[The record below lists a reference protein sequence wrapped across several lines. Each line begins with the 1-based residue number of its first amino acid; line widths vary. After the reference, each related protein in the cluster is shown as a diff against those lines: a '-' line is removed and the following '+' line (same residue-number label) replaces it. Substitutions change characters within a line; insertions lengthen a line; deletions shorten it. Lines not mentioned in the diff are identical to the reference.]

1 MDINQNNEEERLR
14 GELLKILYQK
24 KITTVFQP
32 IVSLQD
38 GRVHGYEAL
47 SRGPADSPL
56 QAPDRLFQYA
66 QKFNKLWELEFLC
79 RSKAFEAAFKLESEF
94 KLFLNVNPNI
104 MQDVQFRKGFTK
116 EYLEKFAIDPKR
128 IIFEITES
136 EAINHLD
143 DFIKTIDNYKEQDY
157 RIAIDDAGAGYSGLN
172 LISDIH
178 PNYIKLDMKL
188 IRDIDK
194 DMTKQ
199 SLVGCLNEFSEFTE
213 TALIAEGIET
223 KEELLTLID
232 IGVQYGQG
240 FFIQRPNGIL
250 NSISKD
256 VVEIIMEEN
265 AKKRKRLDNR
275 VLDDHIET
283 ICKMEKTISPDILV
297 SQVHDMFK
305 GDQTLSGFCIVED
318 RIPIGV
324 ITRNALYKRISGQY
338 GYILYANKPVRNI
351 MDIDFMRVDYQAT
364 IDVVGKDAMQRDFD
378 KIYDFIV
385 VTRQEQFQ
393 GTVTVKDLMEKL
405 IEIEFVYAKH
415 LNPLTELPG
424 NLMIEQQLEKALKGK
439 DKKTILYFDLDNF
452 KAYNDLYGF
461 ENGDR
466 VLKEFAEIL
475 KTRIPPEYFISHIG
489 GDDFI
494 AIVPKKKTEQLCSGI
509 IGDFN
514 EAVIKYYRREDIE
527 KGYITS
533 KDRKDKEENF
543 PFLSV
548 SIAGVASDHSKTIFE
563 LAETA
568 AKIKKKCKKKQGS
581 NYLLS

>member
-1 MDINQNNEEERLR
+1 MDINHNSEEERWR
-14 GELLKILYQK
+14 GELLEILYQK
-24 KITTVFQP
+24 KIQTVFQP

-38 GRVHGYEAL
+38 GTVYGYEAL
-47 SRGPADSPL
+47 SRGPIDSIL
-56 QAPDRLFQYA
+56 HTPDMLFKWA

-104 MQDVQFRKGFTK
+104 MQDVKFRKGFTK
-116 EYLEKFAIDPKR
+116 EYLERFGIDPNR

-143 DFIKTIDNYKEQDY
+143 DFIKTIDNYKEQNY
-157 RIAIDDAGAGYSGLN
+157 QVAIDDAGAGYSGLN

-188 IRDIDK
+188 IRDIDS
-194 DMTKQ
+194 DRTKQ
-199 SLVGCLNEFSEFTE
+199 SLVQCLNEFSAHTE

-223 KEELLTLID
+223 REELLTLIE

-240 FFIQRPNGIL
+240 FFIQKPNGIL

-265 AKKRKRLDNR
+265 ANKRKLLDNR
-275 VLDDHIET
+275 VLDDRIES
-283 ICKMEKTISPDILV
+283 ICKPDQTISPEVLV
-297 SQVHDMFK
+297 SEVHEMFK
-305 GDQTLSGFCIVED
+305 SEETVSGFCVVED
-318 RIPIGV
+318 EAPIGV
-324 ITRNALYKRISGQY
+324 ITRNALYKKISGQY

-351 MDIDFMRVDYQAT
+351 MDGDFMQVDWQTT
-364 IDVVGKDAMQRDFD
+364 IDVVGKNAMQRDFD

-385 VTRQEQFQ
+385 ITNQNKYQ

-415 LNPLTELPG
+415 LNPLSELPG
-424 NLMIEQQLEKALKGK
+424 NLLIEQQLEKVLASH
-439 DKKTILYFDLDNF
+439 DKKNILYFDLDNF

-466 VLKEFAEIL
+466 VLKEFAQIL
-475 KTRIPPEYFISHIG
+475 KTRIPAEHFIGHIG

-494 AIVPKKKTEQLCSGI
+494 AIVPKKKSEQLCINI
-509 IGDFN
+509 IHAFN
-514 EAVIKYYRREDIE
+514 DAVIKFYNKEDIN

-533 KDRKDKEENF
+533 KDRKDVEEDF

-548 SIAGVASDHSKTIFE
+548 SIAGVPNDHNKTIFD

-568 AKIKKKCKKKQGS
+568 AKIKKKCKKKAGS

>member
-1 MDINQNNEEERLR
+1 MDINQNKEEERLR
-14 GELLKILYQK
+14 GELLEILYQK
-24 KITTVFQP
+24 KVSTVFQP

-38 GRVHGYEAL
+38 GTVHGYEAL
-47 SRGPADSPL
+47 SRGPVASL
-56 QAPDRLFQYA
+56 LHNPDMLFKCA

-79 RSKAFEAAFKLESEF
+79 RSKAFEAAFKIESEF

-104 MQDVQFRKGFTK
+104 MQDVQFRKGFTR
-116 EYLEKFAIDPKR
+116 EYLEKFDIDPKR

-136 EAINHLD
+136 EAINHLA

-188 IRDIDK
+188 IRNIDK

-199 SLVGCLNEFSEFTE
+199 SLVRCLNEFSEYTE

-223 KEELLTLID
+223 KEELLTLIE
-232 IGVQYGQG
+232 IGVSYGQG
-240 FFIQRPNGIL
+240 YFIQKPNGIL

-256 VVEIIMEEN
+256 VLEIVMKEN
-265 AKKRKRLDNR
+265 AKKRKLLDNR
-275 VLDDHIET
+275 VLDDRIES
-283 ICKMEKTISPDILV
+283 ICKQEKTITPDILV
-297 SQVHDMFK
+297 SQVHEMFK
-305 GDQTLSGFCIVED
+305 ANETRSGFCVVKD
-318 RIPIGV
+318 QLPIGV

-351 MDIDFMRVDYQAT
+351 MDTNFMEVDCLAT
-364 IDVVGKDAMQRDFD
+364 IDVVGKNAMQRDFD

-385 VTRQEQFQ
+385 VTRDNQFQ
-393 GTVTVKDLMEKL
+393 GIVTVKDLMEKL

-424 NLMIEQQLEKALKGK
+424 NLMIEQQLEKALKSK

-475 KTRIPPEYFISHIG
+475 KTRIPSECFIGHIG

-494 AIVPKKKTEQLCSGI
+494 AIVPKKKTEQLCISI
-509 IGDFN
+509 MHTFN
-514 EAVIKYYRREDIE
+514 EAVIKYYSKEDID

-533 KDRKDKEENF
+533 KDRKDVEENF

-548 SIAGVASDHSKTIFE
+548 SIAGVANDHSKTIFE

-568 AKIKKKCKKKQGS
+568 AKIKKKCKKKPGS

>member
-1 MDINQNNEEERLR
+1 MDIYHNNEEERCR
-14 GELLKILYQK
+14 GELLEIIYQK
-24 KITTVFQP
+24 KIQTVFQP

-38 GRVHGYEAL
+38 GTVYGYEAL
-47 SRGPADSPL
+47 SRGPQDSIL
-56 QAPDRLFQYA
+56 QTPDMLFKYA

-79 RSKAFEAAFKLESEF
+79 RSKAFEAVFKLESEF

-104 MQDVQFRKGFTK
+104 MQDVKFRKGFTK
-116 EYLEKFAIDPKR
+116 EYLERFAIDPER

-136 EAINHLD
+136 EAINHLA
-143 DFIKTIDNYKEQDY
+143 DFIKTIDNYKEQNY

-188 IRDIDK
+188 IRDINSDV
-194 DMTKQ
+194 TKQ
-199 SLVGCLNEFSEFTE
+199 SLVRCLNEFSAYTE

-223 KEELLTLID
+223 KEELQTLIE

-240 FFIQRPNGIL
+240 FFIQKPNGIL

-256 VVEIIMEEN
+256 VVEIIMDEN
-265 AKKRKRLDNR
+265 ANKRKLLDNR
-275 VLDDHIET
+275 VLDDRIES
-283 ICKMEKTISPDILV
+283 ICKLDKTISPDVLV
-297 SQVHDMFK
+297 SEVHEMFK
-305 GDQTLSGFCIVED
+305 SEETVSGFCVVEEEA
-318 RIPIGV
+318 PIGV
-324 ITRNALYKRISGQY
+324 ITRNALYKKISGQY

-351 MDIDFMRVDYQAT
+351 MDSYFMQVDCHTT
-364 IDVVGKDAMQRDFD
+364 IDIVGKNAMQREFD

-385 VTRQEQFQ
+385 VTEHKKYH
-393 GTVTVKDLMEKL
+393 GIVTVKDLMEKL

-415 LNPLTELPG
+415 LNPLSELPG
-424 NLMIEQQLEKALKGK
+424 NLLIEQQLEKALASK
-439 DKKTILYFDLDNF
+439 DKKNILYFDLDNF

-466 VLKEFAEIL
+466 VLKEFAQIL
-475 KTRIPPEYFISHIG
+475 KTRIPAEHFIGHIG

-494 AIVPKKKTEQLCSGI
+494 AIVPKKKTEQLCINI
-509 IGDFN
+509 IQAFN
-514 EAVIKYYRREDIE
+514 DAVIKFYNKEDID

-533 KDRKDKEENF
+533 KDRKDVEENF

-548 SIAGVASDHSKTIFE
+548 SIAGVANDHNKTIFD

-568 AKIKKKCKKKQGS
+568 AKIKKKCKKKMGS

>member
-1 MDINQNNEEERLR
+1 MDINQNKEEERLR
-14 GELLKILYQK
+14 GELLEILYQK

-32 IVSLQD
+32 IVSLLD
-38 GRVHGYEAL
+38 GTVHGYEAL
-47 SRGPADSPL
+47 SRGPKDSAL
-56 QAPDRLFQYA
+56 HSPDVLFKCA
-66 QKFNKLWELEFLC
+66 QMFNKLWELEFLC
-79 RSKAFEAAFKLESEF
+79 RSKAFEAAFKIESEF

-136 EAINHLD
+136 EAINHLA

-199 SLVGCLNEFSEFTE
+199 SLVRCLNEFSEHTE
-213 TALIAEGIET
+213 TSLIAEGIET
-223 KEELLTLID
+223 KEELLTLIE

-240 FFIQRPNGIL
+240 YFIQKPNGIL

-256 VVEIIMEEN
+256 VVEIVMEEN
-265 AKKRKRLDNR
+265 ANKRKLLDNR
-275 VLDDHIET
+275 VLNDRIES
-283 ICKMEKTISPDILV
+283 ICKLDKTIPPDILV
-297 SQVHDMFK
+297 SQVHEMFK
-305 GDQTLSGFCIVED
+305 ENETLSGFCVVED
-318 RIPIGV
+318 QMPIGV

-351 MDIDFMRVDYQAT
+351 MDTDFMHVDCLAT
-364 IDVVGKDAMQRDFD
+364 IDVVGKNAMQRDYD

-385 VTRQEQFQ
+385 VTRDDQFQ

-415 LNPLTELPG
+415 LNPLSELPG
-424 NLMIEQQLEKALKGK
+424 NLMIEQQLDKALKAK
-439 DKKTILYFDLDNF
+439 DKKKRFSILISIISKPIMIFM
-452 KAYNDLYGF
+452 A
-461 ENGDR
+461 
-466 VLKEFAEIL
+466 LKMA
-475 KTRIPPEYFISHIG
+475 IG
-489 GDDFI
+489 
-494 AIVPKKKTEQLCSGI
+494 
-509 IGDFN
+509 
-514 EAVIKYYRREDIE
+514 Y
-527 KGYITS
+527 
-533 KDRKDKEENF
+533 
-543 PFLSV
+543 
-548 SIAGVASDHSKTIFE
+548 
-563 LAETA
+563 
-568 AKIKKKCKKKQGS
+568 
-581 NYLLS
+581 

>member
-1 MDINQNNEEERLR
+1 MDINQNKEEERLR
-14 GELLKILYQK
+14 GELLEILYQK
-24 KITTVFQP
+24 KISTVFQP

-38 GRVHGYEAL
+38 GTVHGYEAL
-47 SRGPADSPL
+47 SRGPVASL
-56 QAPDRLFQYA
+56 LHNPDMLFKCA

-79 RSKAFEAAFKLESEF
+79 RSKAFEAAFKIESEF

-104 MQDVQFRKGFTK
+104 MQDVQFRKGFTR
-116 EYLEKFAIDPKR
+116 EYLEKFDIDPKR

-136 EAINHLD
+136 EAINHLA

-188 IRDIDK
+188 IRNIDK

-199 SLVGCLNEFSEFTE
+199 SLVRCLNEFSEYTE

-223 KEELLTLID
+223 KEELLTLIE
-232 IGVQYGQG
+232 IGVSYGQG
-240 FFIQRPNGIL
+240 YFIQKPNGIL

-256 VVEIIMEEN
+256 VLEIVMKEN
-265 AKKRKRLDNR
+265 AKKRKLLDNR
-275 VLDDHIET
+275 VLDDRIES
-283 ICKMEKTISPDILV
+283 ICKQEKTITPDILV
-297 SQVHDMFK
+297 SQVHEMFK
-305 GDQTLSGFCIVED
+305 ENETRSGFCVVED
-318 RIPIGV
+318 QLPIGV

-351 MDIDFMRVDYQAT
+351 MDTDFMDVDCLAT
-364 IDVVGKDAMQRDFD
+364 IDVVGKNAMQRDFD

-385 VTRQEQFQ
+385 VTRDNQFQ
-393 GTVTVKDLMEKL
+393 GIVTVKDLMEKL

-424 NLMIEQQLEKALKGK
+424 NLMIEQQLEKALKSK

-475 KTRIPPEYFISHIG
+475 KARIPSEYFIGHIG

-494 AIVPKKKTEQLCSGI
+494 AIVPKKKTEQLCISI
-509 IGDFN
+509 MHAFN
-514 EAVIKYYRREDIE
+514 EAVIKYYSKEDID

-533 KDRKDKEENF
+533 KDRKDVEENF

-568 AKIKKKCKKKQGS
+568 AKIKKKCKKKPGS

>member
-1 MDINQNNEEERLR
+1 MDINQNYEEERLR
-14 GELLKILYQK
+14 GELLEILYQK
-24 KITTVFQP
+24 KIKTVFQP
-32 IVSLQD
+32 IVSLLD
-38 GRVHGYEAL
+38 GSVHGYEAL
-47 SRGPADSPL
+47 SRGPEESQL
-56 QAPDRLFQYA
+56 HTPDMLFKCA

-79 RSKAFEAAFKLESEF
+79 RSKAFEAAFKIESEF

-104 MQDVQFRKGFTK
+104 MQDVQFRKGFTR

-136 EAINHLD
+136 EAINHLA

-199 SLVGCLNEFSEFTE
+199 SLVRCLNEFSEYTE
-213 TALIAEGIET
+213 TSLIAEGIET

-240 FFIQRPNGIL
+240 YFIQKPNGIL

-256 VVEIIMEEN
+256 VVEIVMEEN
-265 AKKRKRLDNR
+265 ANKRKLLDNR
-275 VLDDHIET
+275 VLDDRIES
-283 ICKMEKTISPDILV
+283 ICKLEKTISPDILV
-297 SQVHDMFK
+297 SQVHEMFK
-305 GDQTLSGFCIVED
+305 EDETLSGFCVVED
-318 RIPIGV
+318 QIPIGV

-338 GYILYANKPVRNI
+338 GYILYANKPVATI
-351 MDIDFMRVDYQAT
+351 MATDFMHVDCLAT
-364 IDVVGKDAMQRDFD
+364 IDVVGKNAMQRDFD

-385 VTRQEQFQ
+385 VTRQNQFQ

-415 LNPLTELPG
+415 LNPLSELPG
-424 NLMIEQQLEKALKGK
+424 NLMIEQQLEKALKSK

-475 KTRIPPEYFISHIG
+475 KTRIPTEHFIGHIG

-494 AIVPKKKTEQLCSGI
+494 AIVPKKKTEQLCINI
-509 IGDFN
+509 INAFN
-514 EAVIKYYRREDIE
+514 GAVVKYYNKEDID

-533 KDRKDKEENF
+533 KDRKDVEEDF

-548 SIAGVASDHSKTIFE
+548 SIAGVASDHNKTIFE